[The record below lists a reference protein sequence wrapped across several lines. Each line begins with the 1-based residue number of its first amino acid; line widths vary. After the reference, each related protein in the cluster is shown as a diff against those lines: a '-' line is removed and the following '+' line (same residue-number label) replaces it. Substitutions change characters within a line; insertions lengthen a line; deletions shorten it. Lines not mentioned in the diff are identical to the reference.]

1 MDYTKK
7 ITELRSIINERLLHL
22 IDNDYIYLDLP
33 YYSNIGDLLI
43 WEGTLNF
50 LSQTKHR
57 CLYSTNADNFKYR
70 NIDKNV
76 IIILNG
82 GGNWGDL
89 WVKHHNFRKKIVEM
103 YPNNR
108 IIVFPQSIYYQDE
121 SNLKED
127 IEFYN
132 KYPNVTVCTRD
143 NKSFEIMT
151 DNFLRNKTLLVPD
164 MAFYIDVKYKPKTT
178 SRILFAKRN
187 DKEFSL
193 ESNRYINIPKDAEV
207 HDWPTYEINL
217 NKLPI
222 NWMCYKFLS
231 ICRRLEKVFNID
243 IVPAINDFYWKTI
256 LKRIYIKMGISFI
269 SNYKEIY
276 STRLHISILSILM
289 GKKIYIIDNNYNKTR
304 NLITTWFSEEECS
317 GMLK

>member
-1 MDYTKK
+1 MDYSKK
-7 ITELRSIINERLLHL
+7 ITELRSIINERLLPL

-43 WEGTLNF
+43 WEGTLSF
-50 LSQTKHR
+50 LSETKYR
-57 CLYSTNADNFKYR
+57 CLYSTSADNFKYR
-70 NIDKNV
+70 EIDKNV
-76 IIILNG
+76 IIILQG

-89 WVKHHNFRKKIVEM
+89 WVKHHEFRKKIVEM

-121 SNLKED
+121 SNLKKD
-127 IEFYN
+127 IDFYN

-151 DNFLRNKTLLVPD
+151 KNFRRNKILLVPD
-164 MAFYIDVKYKPKTT
+164 MAFYIDVKFKPKKT

-193 ESNRYINIPKDAEV
+193 ESDRYINIPKDAEK
-207 HDWPTYEINL
+207 HDWPTYELDL
-217 NKLPI
+217 NKLLI
-222 NWMCYKFLS
+222 NRFYKK
-231 ICRRLEKVFNID
+231 LESLCKKIDKVFNLEIENKFKD
-243 IVPAINDFYWKTI
+243 IFWKFFLKKYYINKGECFLSEY
-256 LKRIYIKMGISFI
+256 
-269 SNYKEIY
+269 YKVY

-289 GKKIYIIDNNYNKTR
+289 GKEIYIIDNNYNKTK
-304 NLITTWFSEEECS
+304 NFIDTWFSEEERKS
-317 GMLK
+317 MY